1 MQWFNNLSTRA
12 KLFLGFGLM
21 MALLATVIGTA
32 YVSITTIQ
40 KSQEVLF
47 KEDFTIALDLAELR
61 AFLNRQR
68 SSLLTMMLVGDAK
81 TRSDLEEDIKTH
93 AEEID
98 KILKELENPASQNT
112 QLAAGLGDLKAKL
125 DEYRVTRKKQIDLIN
140 AGQID
145 AAKQLSTGIQKTRFE
160 AIRDLTRKLSDAA
173 IAKAN
178 QATKDSGELARNS
191 IKGLVTVGVIAV
203 LLGLAMVMMLNR
215 IIAEPLKEISGAAAR
230 IAAGDLTVKVTSN
243 HRRDEVG
250 ALTNTFS
257 QMLQGLQ
264 ETNREIAEGV
274 NVLSSS
280 ASEISASTT
289 QLAASSTETATAVT
303 ETTTT
308 VEEIRQTAQVASQK
322 ARQVSDTAQQAVH
335 ISQTG
340 KRATEETSTGMQR
353 IREQME
359 AIAEGMVRLSEQSQ
373 AIGAIIATVDDLAQ
387 QSNLLAV
394 NASIEAAKAGEQGK
408 GFAVVA
414 QEVKS
419 LADQSKQATMQVRT
433 ILSDIQKA
441 TSAAV
446 MATEQGSKAVEAG
459 VAQSSQAGEAILTL
473 AESVEEAA
481 QAATQIAASSQQQLV
496 GMDQVVLAMES
507 IKQASTQNVDGA
519 KQLEAAARNLT
530 ELGQRLKQQVERFKV

>member
-178 QATKDSGELARNS
+178 QAT
-191 IKGLVTVGVIAV
+191 
-203 LLGLAMVMMLNR
+203 
-215 IIAEPLKEISGAAAR
+215 
-230 IAAGDLTVKVTSN
+230 
-243 HRRDEVG
+243 
-250 ALTNTFS
+250 
-257 QMLQGLQ
+257 
-264 ETNREIAEGV
+264 
-274 NVLSSS
+274 
-280 ASEISASTT
+280 
-289 QLAASSTETATAVT
+289 
-303 ETTTT
+303 
-308 VEEIRQTAQVASQK
+308 
-322 ARQVSDTAQQAVH
+322 
-335 ISQTG
+335 
-340 KRATEETSTGMQR
+340 
-353 IREQME
+353 
-359 AIAEGMVRLSEQSQ
+359 
-373 AIGAIIATVDDLAQ
+373 
-387 QSNLLAV
+387 
-394 NASIEAAKAGEQGK
+394 
-408 GFAVVA
+408 
-414 QEVKS
+414 
-419 LADQSKQATMQVRT
+419 
-433 ILSDIQKA
+433 
-441 TSAAV
+441 
-446 MATEQGSKAVEAG
+446 
-459 VAQSSQAGEAILTL
+459 
-473 AESVEEAA
+473 
-481 QAATQIAASSQQQLV
+481 
-496 GMDQVVLAMES
+496 
-507 IKQASTQNVDGA
+507 
-519 KQLEAAARNLT
+519 
-530 ELGQRLKQQVERFKV
+530 